1 MPEAKV
7 CVYIL
12 RCADNSFYV
21 DKYQG
26 GEIEIR
32 VAEHNSARYEHAY
45 TTKRRPV
52 ELVWCEWF
60 NRYADAVAI
69 ERRLKGWSRK
79 KKEALIVGDVGK
91 LKAFSRRGY
100 KPSSDPS

>member
-1 MPEAKV
+1 MPEASV

-21 DKYQG
+21 GKYQG
-26 GEIEIR
+26 GDIEIR
-32 VAEHNSARYEHAY
+32 VAEHNSSRYQHAC
-45 TTKRRPV
+45 TSTRRPV

-60 NRYADAVAI
+60 DRYADAVVV

-79 KKEALIVGDVGK
+79 KKEALIDGDVAK
-91 LKAFSRRGY
+91 LKACSRRGY